1 MGPLD
6 FYNYFSVFLGHCGS
20 TGEEG
25 GEELK
30 KQNKQQNQQQR
41 IKSNE
46 LLSIDHQMMK
56 LLNIKEVQIFIH
68 EADFAVYQYLIDL
81 LLPKVL
87 KPIPNSLTQGI
98 RTFSKNLE
106 SWLNSALISVPE
118 ELKYLKVCMIKCR
131 PESWEEQKN

>member
-1 MGPLD
+1 MLILYC
-6 FYNYFSVFLGHCGS
+6 FFLVFLGHCGS

-25 GEELK
+25 GGGEELK
-30 KQNKQQNQQQR
+30 KQNKQNQQR

-118 ELKYLKVCMIKCR
+118 ELKYLKVRIII
-131 PESWEEQKN
+131 

>member
-1 MGPLD
+1 
-6 FYNYFSVFLGHCGS
+6 
-20 TGEEG
+20 
-25 GEELK
+25 
-30 KQNKQQNQQQR
+30 
-41 IKSNE
+41 
-46 LLSIDHQMMK
+46 MMK

-118 ELKYLKVCMIKCR
+118 ELKYLKVRI
-131 PESWEEQKN
+131 

>member
-1 MGPLD
+1 M
-6 FYNYFSVFLGHCGS
+6 
-20 TGEEG
+20 
-25 GEELK
+25 K

-118 ELKYLKVCMIKCR
+118 ELKYLKVCIKYIG
-131 PESWEEQKN
+131 QNHL

>member
-1 MGPLD
+1 MLILYCFFLG
-6 FYNYFSVFLGHCGS
+6 FLGHCGS
-20 TGEEG
+20 TGEEEGG
-25 GEELK
+25 GEELT
-30 KQNKQQNQQQR
+30 KQNKQNQQR

-56 LLNIKEVQIFIH
+56 LLHIKEVQIFIH

-106 SWLNSALISVPE
+106 SWLNSALISVPD
-118 ELKYLKVCMIKCR
+118 ELKYLKVCSNLIFSFTRNLK
-131 PESWEEQKN
+131 K